1 MIKHR
6 FNYFQ
11 LLKLYAHLAP
21 PESFKPMTGAP
32 TLIAISITL
41 HQMRAERIKCKDKI
55 DNFNKDKNDGSEI
68 GMIID
73 FKKAEESK
81 TYSW

>member
-1 MIKHR
+1 MEHC
-6 FNYFQ
+6 FYYFQ

-68 GMIID
+68 GRIID

-81 TYSW
+81 TY

>member
-1 MIKHR
+1 MKHR

-11 LLKLYAHLAP
+11 LLKLYAHRAP
-21 PESFKPMTGAP
+21 PESFKPITGAP

-41 HQMRAERIKCKDKI
+41 HQIRAERIKCKNKI
-55 DNFNKDKNDGSEI
+55 DNYNKDKNDGSEI
-68 GMIID
+68 GRIID

-81 TYSW
+81 TY